1 MKKLQER
8 LKAGIDFNPK
18 KDPCY
23 DSIVE
28 EAETILGHVLDA
40 AEGKEVPYKNFTVG
54 GGYDERKDREIVIVR
69 GDGEDLLVME
79 VKDESIRVQPH
90 ERHAVTLN
98 EDDEA
103 SAREIF
109 DILMK
114 MRDQKQGSTFKVEE
128 GKKAMFEF
136 MKDVSKAIGADVEGV
151 LAVAARADDVDGLIR
166 REVRRTAHFEQ
177 RVAEPG
183 QLLDRDAAHEE
194 DGDQRRDLL
203 GVVFPGGDSRQN
215 LLCLRTIHVLMF
227 EKAV

>member
-8 LKAGIDFNPK
+8 LKAGIDFNPE

-28 EAETILGHVLDA
+28 ETETILGHVLDA
-40 AEGKEVPYKNFTVG
+40 AEGKGVPYKNLIVS
-54 GGYDERKDREIVIVR
+54 GGYDEKKDREIIIVR

-90 ERHAVTLN
+90 ERHAITLN

-103 SAREIF
+103 SAREVF

-136 MKDVSKAIGADVEGV
+136 LKGASKAIGVDVEGV
-151 LAVAARADDVDGLIR
+151 ETPEELLKALKNRQKDNEDNIEDFMR
-166 REVRRTAHFEQ
+166 EQ
-177 RVAEPG
+177 RIH
-183 QLLDRDAAHEE
+183 LTMHMLDC
-194 DGDQRRDLL
+194 
-203 GVVFPGGDSRQN
+203 SR
-215 LLCLRTIHVLMF
+215 
-227 EKAV
+227 EKAEKIVKNFEEAVKR

>member
-79 VKDESIRVQPH
+79 IKDESIRVQPH

-103 SAREIF
+103 STREIF

-114 MRDQKQGSTFKVEE
+114 MRDQRQGSTFKVEE
-128 GKKAMFEF
+128 
-136 MKDVSKAIGADVEGV
+136 AIGD
-151 LAVAARADDVDGLIR
+151 LMR
-166 REVRRTAHFEQ
+166 EQ
-177 RVAEPG
+177 RIH
-183 QLLDRDAAHEE
+183 LTMHMLDC
-194 DGDQRRDLL
+194 
-203 GVVFPGGDSRQN
+203 SR
-215 LLCLRTIHVLMF
+215 
-227 EKAV
+227 EKAEKIVKNFEEAVKC

>member
-40 AEGKEVPYKNFTVG
+40 AEGKEVPYKNFTVD

-136 MKDVSKAIGADVEGV
+136 LKDVSKAIGAGVETPEE
-151 LAVAARADDVDGLIR
+151 LLKALKNRQKDNEDDIEDFMR
-166 REVRRTAHFEQ
+166 EQ
-177 RVAEPG
+177 RIH
-183 QLLDRDAAHEE
+183 LTMHMLDC
-194 DGDQRRDLL
+194 
-203 GVVFPGGDSRQN
+203 SR
-215 LLCLRTIHVLMF
+215 
-227 EKAV
+227 EKAEKIVENFEEAVKR

>member
-8 LKAGIDFNPK
+8 LKAGIDVNPK

-40 AEGKEVPYKNFTVG
+40 AEGKEVPYKNFIVG

-69 GDGEDLLVME
+69 GDDEDLLVME

-103 SAREIF
+103 SVREVF
-109 DILMK
+109 DILTK
-114 MRDQKQGSTFKVEE
+114 MRDQRQGSTFKVEE
-128 GKKAMFEF
+128 GKKALFEF
-136 MKDVSKAIGADVEGV
+136 LKDISKAIGADVETPEE
-151 LAVAARADDVDGLIR
+151 LLEALKAREEGNEEAIEDLMR
-166 REVRRTAHFEQ
+166 EQ
-177 RVAEPG
+177 RIH
-183 QLLDRDAAHEE
+183 LTMHMLDC
-194 DGDQRRDLL
+194 
-203 GVVFPGGDSRQN
+203 SR
-215 LLCLRTIHVLMF
+215 
-227 EKAV
+227 EKAEKIVKNFEEAVKR

>member
-136 MKDVSKAIGADVEGV
+136 LKDVFKAIGADVETPEE
-151 LAVAARADDVDGLIR
+151 LLKALKNRQKDNEDDIEDFMR
-166 REVRRTAHFEQ
+166 EQ
-177 RVAEPG
+177 RIH
-183 QLLDRDAAHEE
+183 LTMHMLDC
-194 DGDQRRDLL
+194 
-203 GVVFPGGDSRQN
+203 SR
-215 LLCLRTIHVLMF
+215 
-227 EKAV
+227 EKAEKIVENFEEAVKR

>member
-98 EDDEA
+98 EEDEA

-114 MRDQKQGSTFKVEE
+114 MRDQRQGSTFKVEE
-128 GKKAMFEF
+128 GKRALFEF
-136 MKDVSKAIGADVEGV
+136 LKDISKAIGADVETPEE
-151 LAVAARADDVDGLIR
+151 LLKALKNRQKDNEDDIEDFMR
-166 REVRRTAHFEQ
+166 EQ
-177 RVAEPG
+177 RIH
-183 QLLDRDAAHEE
+183 LTMHMLDC
-194 DGDQRRDLL
+194 
-203 GVVFPGGDSRQN
+203 SR
-215 LLCLRTIHVLMF
+215 
-227 EKAV
+227 EKAEKIVENFEEAVKR

>member
-40 AEGKEVPYKNFTVG
+40 TEGKEVPYKNFTVG

-103 SAREIF
+103 SAREVF

-114 MRDQKQGSTFKVEE
+114 MRNQKQGSTFKVEE

-136 MKDVSKAIGADVEGV
+136 LKDVSKAVGADVETPEE
-151 LAVAARADDVDGLIR
+151 LLKALKNRQKDNEDDIEDLMR
-166 REVRRTAHFEQ
+166 EQ
-177 RVAEPG
+177 RIH
-183 QLLDRDAAHEE
+183 LTMHMLDC
-194 DGDQRRDLL
+194 
-203 GVVFPGGDSRQN
+203 SR
-215 LLCLRTIHVLMF
+215 
-227 EKAV
+227 EKAEKIVKNFEEAMKR

>member
-54 GGYDERKDREIVIVR
+54 GGYDERNDREIIIVH

-114 MRDQKQGSTFKVEE
+114 MRDQRQGSTFKVEE
-128 GKKAMFEF
+128 GKKALFEF
-136 MKDVSKAIGADVEGV
+136 LKDVSKAIGADVETPEE
-151 LAVAARADDVDGLIR
+151 LSKALKNRQKDNEDDIEDLMR
-166 REVRRTAHFEQ
+166 EQ
-177 RVAEPG
+177 RIH
-183 QLLDRDAAHEE
+183 LTMHMLDC
-194 DGDQRRDLL
+194 
-203 GVVFPGGDSRQN
+203 SR
-215 LLCLRTIHVLMF
+215 
-227 EKAV
+227 EKAEKIVKNFEEAVKR

>member
-114 MRDQKQGSTFKVEE
+114 MRDQRQGSTFKVEE
-128 GKKAMFEF
+128 GKKAL
-136 MKDVSKAIGADVEGV
+136 KAREEGNEGAIED
-151 LAVAARADDVDGLIR
+151 LMR
-166 REVRRTAHFEQ
+166 EQ
-177 RVAEPG
+177 RIH
-183 QLLDRDAAHEE
+183 LTMHMLDC
-194 DGDQRRDLL
+194 
-203 GVVFPGGDSRQN
+203 SR
-215 LLCLRTIHVLMF
+215 
-227 EKAV
+227 EKAEKIVKNFEEAVKR

>member
-114 MRDQKQGSTFKVEE
+114 MRDQRQGSTFKVEE
-128 GKKAMFEF
+128 GKKALFEF
-136 MKDVSKAIGADVEGV
+136 LKDVSKAIGADVEGV
-151 LAVAARADDVDGLIR
+151 ETPEVKNRQKDNEDDIEDFMR
-166 REVRRTAHFEQ
+166 EQ
-177 RVAEPG
+177 RIH
-183 QLLDRDAAHEE
+183 LTMHMLDC
-194 DGDQRRDLL
+194 
-203 GVVFPGGDSRQN
+203 SR
-215 LLCLRTIHVLMF
+215 
-227 EKAV
+227 EKAEKIVKNFEEAVKR

>member
-40 AEGKEVPYKNFTVG
+40 AEGKEVPYKNFTVS
-54 GGYDERKDREIVIVR
+54 GGYDERKDREIVIVS
-69 GDGEDLLVME
+69 GDGEDLLVIE

-98 EDDEA
+98 EEDEA
-103 SAREIF
+103 STREIF

-114 MRDQKQGSTFKVEE
+114 MRDQRQGPTFKVEE
-128 GKKAMFEF
+128 GKKALFEF
-136 MKDVSKAIGADVEGV
+136 LEDIPKAIGAGVETPEE
-151 LAVAARADDVDGLIR
+151 LLKALKAREEGNEGAIEDLMR
-166 REVRRTAHFEQ
+166 EQ
-177 RVAEPG
+177 RIH
-183 QLLDRDAAHEE
+183 LTMHMLDC
-194 DGDQRRDLL
+194 
-203 GVVFPGGDSRQN
+203 SR
-215 LLCLRTIHVLMF
+215 
-227 EKAV
+227 EKAEKIVKNFEEAVKR

>member
-18 KDPCY
+18 KDLCY

-40 AEGKEVPYKNFTVG
+40 AEGKEVPYKNFTVN

-90 ERHAVTLN
+90 EHHAVTLN

-114 MRDQKQGSTFKVEE
+114 MRDQRQGSTFKVEE
-128 GKKAMFEF
+128 GKKAL
-136 MKDVSKAIGADVEGV
+136 KAREEGVEGAIED
-151 LAVAARADDVDGLIR
+151 LMR
-166 REVRRTAHFEQ
+166 EQ
-177 RVAEPG
+177 RIH
-183 QLLDRDAAHEE
+183 LTMHMLDC
-194 DGDQRRDLL
+194 
-203 GVVFPGGDSRQN
+203 SR
-215 LLCLRTIHVLMF
+215 
-227 EKAV
+227 EKAEKIVKNFEEAVKR

>member
-54 GGYDERKDREIVIVR
+54 GSYDERKDRKIVIVR

-103 SAREIF
+103 SVREIF

-114 MRDQKQGSTFKVEE
+114 MRDQRQGFTFKVEE
-128 GKKAMFEF
+128 GKKALFEF
-136 MKDVSKAIGADVEGV
+136 LKDISKAIGADVEGV
-151 LAVAARADDVDGLIR
+151 ETPEELLEALKAREGNEGAIEDLMR
-166 REVRRTAHFEQ
+166 EQ
-177 RVAEPG
+177 RIH
-183 QLLDRDAAHEE
+183 LTMHMLDC
-194 DGDQRRDLL
+194 
-203 GVVFPGGDSRQN
+203 SR
-215 LLCLRTIHVLMF
+215 
-227 EKAV
+227 EKAEKIVKSFEEAVKR

>member
-40 AEGKEVPYKNFTVG
+40 AEGKEVPYKNFTVS
-54 GGYDERKDREIVIVR
+54 GGYDEREDREIVIVR
-69 GDGEDLLVME
+69 GDGENLLVME

-109 DILMK
+109 DILTK
-114 MRDQKQGSTFKVEE
+114 IRDQRQGSTFKVEE
-128 GKKAMFEF
+128 GKKALFEF
-136 MKDVSKAIGADVEGV
+136 LKDISKAIGADVETPEE
-151 LAVAARADDVDGLIR
+151 LLKAFKAREEGNEGAIEDLMR
-166 REVRRTAHFEQ
+166 EQ
-177 RVAEPG
+177 RIH
-183 QLLDRDAAHEE
+183 LTMHMLDC
-194 DGDQRRDLL
+194 
-203 GVVFPGGDSRQN
+203 SR
-215 LLCLRTIHVLMF
+215 
-227 EKAV
+227 EKAEKIVKNFEEAVKR

>member
-40 AEGKEVPYKNFTVG
+40 AEGKEVPYKNFTVD

-128 GKKAMFEF
+128 
-136 MKDVSKAIGADVEGV
+136 AIED
-151 LAVAARADDVDGLIR
+151 LMR
-166 REVRRTAHFEQ
+166 EQ
-177 RVAEPG
+177 RIHFTMHM
-183 QLLDRDAAHEE
+183 LDC
-194 DGDQRRDLL
+194 
-203 GVVFPGGDSRQN
+203 SR
-215 LLCLRTIHVLMF
+215 
-227 EKAV
+227 EKAEKIVKNFEEAVKR

>member
-54 GGYDERKDREIVIVR
+54 GGYDERKDREIIIVR

-98 EDDEA
+98 EEDEA

-114 MRDQKQGSTFKVEE
+114 MRDRRQGSTFKVEE
-128 GKKAMFEF
+128 GKKALFEF
-136 MKDVSKAIGADVEGV
+136 LKA
-151 LAVAARADDVDGLIR
+151 R
-166 REVRRTAHFEQ
+166 
-177 RVAEPG
+177 
-183 QLLDRDAAHEE
+183 EE
-194 DGDQRRDLL
+194 DNEGAVEDLMREQCIHL
-203 GVVFPGGDSRQN
+203 TMHMLDCSR
-215 LLCLRTIHVLMF
+215 
-227 EKAV
+227 EKAEKIVKNFEEAVKR

>member
-114 MRDQKQGSTFKVEE
+114 MRGSTFKVEE
-128 GKKAMFEF
+128 GKKALFEF
-136 MKDVSKAIGADVEGV
+136 LKDISKAIGADVETPEE
-151 LAVAARADDVDGLIR
+151 LLKALKAMKEPYIEDLMR
-166 REVRRTAHFEQ
+166 EQ
-177 RVAEPG
+177 RISSYY
-183 QLLDRDAAHEE
+183 AH
-194 DGDQRRDLL
+194 
-203 GVVFPGGDSRQN
+203 
-215 LLCLRTIHVLMF
+215 
-227 EKAV
+227 A

>member
-40 AEGKEVPYKNFTVG
+40 AEGKEVPYKNFAVG
-54 GGYDERKDREIVIVR
+54 GGYDEREDRKIVIVR

-114 MRDQKQGSTFKVEE
+114 MRGQGQGSTFKVKE
-128 GKKAMFEF
+128 GKRALLEF
-136 MKDVSKAIGADVEGV
+136 LKDISKAIDTGVETPEELLKALKAREEGNEGAIED
-151 LAVAARADDVDGLIR
+151 LMR
-166 REVRRTAHFEQ
+166 EQ
-177 RVAEPG
+177 RIH
-183 QLLDRDAAHEE
+183 LTMHMLDC
-194 DGDQRRDLL
+194 
-203 GVVFPGGDSRQN
+203 SR
-215 LLCLRTIHVLMF
+215 
-227 EKAV
+227 EKAEKVVKNFEEAMKR

>member
-114 MRDQKQGSTFKVEE
+114 MRDQRQGSTFKVEE
-128 GKKAMFEF
+128 GKKALFEF
-136 MKDVSKAIGADVEGV
+136 LKDISKAIGAGVETPEE
-151 LAVAARADDVDGLIR
+151 LLKALKAREGAIEDLMR
-166 REVRRTAHFEQ
+166 EQ
-177 RVAEPG
+177 RIHLTMHMLDCSREEAEKIVKNF
-183 QLLDRDAAHEE
+183 EE
-194 DGDQRRDLL
+194 
-203 GVVFPGGDSRQN
+203 
-215 LLCLRTIHVLMF
+215 
-227 EKAV
+227 AVKR

>member
-23 DSIVE
+23 DSIVK

-114 MRDQKQGSTFKVEE
+114 MRDQRQGSTFKVEE
-128 GKKAMFEF
+128 GKKALFEF
-136 MKDVSKAIGADVEGV
+136 LKSVSKAIGADVEGV
-151 LAVAARADDVDGLIR
+151 ETPEELLKALKAREEGNEGIVEDLMR
-166 REVRRTAHFEQ
+166 EQ
-177 RVAEPG
+177 RIH
-183 QLLDRDAAHEE
+183 LTMHMLDC
-194 DGDQRRDLL
+194 
-203 GVVFPGGDSRQN
+203 SR
-215 LLCLRTIHVLMF
+215 
-227 EKAV
+227 EKAEKIVKNFEEAVKR

>member
-40 AEGKEVPYKNFTVG
+40 AEGKEVPYKNFTVS
-54 GGYDERKDREIVIVR
+54 GGYDERKDREIVIVH

-114 MRDQKQGSTFKVEE
+114 MRDQRQGSTFKVEE
-128 GKKAMFEF
+128 GKKALFEF
-136 MKDVSKAIGADVEGV
+136 LKDMSKAIGVDVETPEE
-151 LAVAARADDVDGLIR
+151 LLKALKAREEGNEGAIEDLMR
-166 REVRRTAHFEQ
+166 EQ
-177 RVAEPG
+177 RIH
-183 QLLDRDAAHEE
+183 LTMHMLDCFR
-194 DGDQRRDLL
+194 
-203 GVVFPGGDSRQN
+203 
-215 LLCLRTIHVLMF
+215 
-227 EKAV
+227 EKAEKIVKNFEEAMKR

>member
-114 MRDQKQGSTFKVEE
+114 MRDQRQAQFKV
-128 GKKAMFEF
+128 KKVR
-136 MKDVSKAIGADVEGV
+136 KLCLSKAIGADVEGV
-151 LAVAARADDVDGLIR
+151 ETPEELLKALKAREEGNEGAVEDLMR
-166 REVRRTAHFEQ
+166 EQ
-177 RVAEPG
+177 RIH
-183 QLLDRDAAHEE
+183 LTMHMLDC
-194 DGDQRRDLL
+194 
-203 GVVFPGGDSRQN
+203 SR
-215 LLCLRTIHVLMF
+215 
-227 EKAV
+227 EKAEKIVKNFEEAVKR

>member
-114 MRDQKQGSTFKVEE
+114 MKDQRQGSTFKVEE
-128 GKKAMFEF
+128 GKKALFEF
-136 MKDVSKAIGADVEGV
+136 LKDISKAIGADVEMPEE
-151 LAVAARADDVDGLIR
+151 LLKALKNRQKDNEDDIEDFMR
-166 REVRRTAHFEQ
+166 EQ
-177 RVAEPG
+177 RIHFTMHT
-183 QLLDRDAAHEE
+183 LDC
-194 DGDQRRDLL
+194 
-203 GVVFPGGDSRQN
+203 SR
-215 LLCLRTIHVLMF
+215 
-227 EKAV
+227 EKAEKIVENFEEAVKR

>member
-8 LKAGIDFNPK
+8 LKAGIDFNPE

-28 EAETILGHVLDA
+28 ETETILGHVLDA

-54 GGYDERKDREIVIVR
+54 GGYDEKKDREIIIVR

-90 ERHAVTLN
+90 ERHAITLN

-103 SAREIF
+103 SAREVF

-136 MKDVSKAIGADVEGV
+136 LKDASEAIGADVEGV
-151 LAVAARADDVDGLIR
+151 ETPEELLKALKNRQKDNEDNIEDFMR
-166 REVRRTAHFEQ
+166 EQ
-177 RVAEPG
+177 RIH
-183 QLLDRDAAHEE
+183 LTMHMLDC
-194 DGDQRRDLL
+194 
-203 GVVFPGGDSRQN
+203 SR
-215 LLCLRTIHVLMF
+215 
-227 EKAV
+227 EKAEKIVKNFEEAVKR

>member
-114 MRDQKQGSTFKVEE
+114 MRDQRQGSTFKVEE
-128 GKKAMFEF
+128 GKKALFEF
-136 MKDVSKAIGADVEGV
+136 LKDTSKAIEEGNEGAIED
-151 LAVAARADDVDGLIR
+151 LMR
-166 REVRRTAHFEQ
+166 EQ
-177 RVAEPG
+177 RIH
-183 QLLDRDAAHEE
+183 LTMHMLDC
-194 DGDQRRDLL
+194 
-203 GVVFPGGDSRQN
+203 SR
-215 LLCLRTIHVLMF
+215 
-227 EKAV
+227 EKAEKIVKNFEEAVKR

>member
-114 MRDQKQGSTFKVEE
+114 MRDQRQGSTFKVEE
-128 GKKAMFEF
+128 GKKALFEF
-136 MKDVSKAIGADVEGV
+136 LKDISKAIGADVETPEE
-151 LAVAARADDVDGLIR
+151 LF
-166 REVRRTAHFEQ
+166 REEGNEGAIEDLMCEQ
-177 RVAEPG
+177 RIH
-183 QLLDRDAAHEE
+183 LTMHMLDC
-194 DGDQRRDLL
+194 
-203 GVVFPGGDSRQN
+203 SR
-215 LLCLRTIHVLMF
+215 
-227 EKAV
+227 EKAEKIVKNFEEAVKR

>member
-8 LKAGIDFNPK
+8 LKAGIDFNSK

-136 MKDVSKAIGADVEGV
+136 LKDVSKAIGADVETPEE
-151 LAVAARADDVDGLIR
+151 LLKALKNRQKDNEDDIEDFMR
-166 REVRRTAHFEQ
+166 EQ
-177 RVAEPG
+177 RIH
-183 QLLDRDAAHEE
+183 LIMHMLDC
-194 DGDQRRDLL
+194 
-203 GVVFPGGDSRQN
+203 SR
-215 LLCLRTIHVLMF
+215 
-227 EKAV
+227 EKAEKIVENFEEAVKR

>member
-40 AEGKEVPYKNFTVG
+40 AEGKEVPYKSFTVG

-98 EDDEA
+98 EEDEA

-114 MRDQKQGSTFKVEE
+114 MRDQRQGSTFKVEE
-128 GKKAMFEF
+128 GKKALFEF
-136 MKDVSKAIGADVEGV
+136 LKDVSKAIGAGVEMPEELLKALKAREEGNEG
-151 LAVAARADDVDGLIR
+151 AVEDLMR
-166 REVRRTAHFEQ
+166 EQ
-177 RVAEPG
+177 RIH
-183 QLLDRDAAHEE
+183 LTMHMLDC
-194 DGDQRRDLL
+194 
-203 GVVFPGGDSRQN
+203 SR
-215 LLCLRTIHVLMF
+215 
-227 EKAV
+227 EKAEKIVKNFEEAVKR

>member
-136 MKDVSKAIGADVEGV
+136 LKDVSKAIGADVETPEE
-151 LAVAARADDVDGLIR
+151 LLKALKNRQKDNEDDIEDLMR
-166 REVRRTAHFEQ
+166 EQ
-177 RVAEPG
+177 RIH
-183 QLLDRDAAHEE
+183 LTMHMLDC
-194 DGDQRRDLL
+194 
-203 GVVFPGGDSRQN
+203 SR
-215 LLCLRTIHVLMF
+215 
-227 EKAV
+227 EKAEKIVENFEEAVKR

>member
-40 AEGKEVPYKNFTVG
+40 AEGKEVPYKNLTVG

-114 MRDQKQGSTFKVEE
+114 MRDQRQGSTFKVEE
-128 GKKAMFEF
+128 GKKALFEF
-136 MKDVSKAIGADVEGV
+136 LKDISKTIGANVEGV
-151 LAVAARADDVDGLIR
+151 ETPEELLKAIKAREEGNEGAIEDLMR
-166 REVRRTAHFEQ
+166 EQ
-177 RVAEPG
+177 RIH
-183 QLLDRDAAHEE
+183 LTMHMLDC
-194 DGDQRRDLL
+194 
-203 GVVFPGGDSRQN
+203 SR
-215 LLCLRTIHVLMF
+215 
-227 EKAV
+227 EKAEKIVKNFEETVKR

>member
-98 EDDEA
+98 EEDEA

-114 MRDQKQGSTFKVEE
+114 MRDQRQGSTFKVEE
-128 GKKAMFEF
+128 GKKALFEF
-136 MKDVSKAIGADVEGV
+136 LKDIGADVETPEE
-151 LAVAARADDVDGLIR
+151 LLKALKAREEGNEGAIEDLMR
-166 REVRRTAHFEQ
+166 EQ
-177 RVAEPG
+177 RIH
-183 QLLDRDAAHEE
+183 LTMHMLDCFR
-194 DGDQRRDLL
+194 
-203 GVVFPGGDSRQN
+203 
-215 LLCLRTIHVLMF
+215 
-227 EKAV
+227 EKAEKIVKNFEEAVKR

>member
-28 EAETILGHVLDA
+28 EAETIFGHVLDA
-40 AEGKEVPYKNFTVG
+40 AEGKEVPYKNFTIG

-114 MRDQKQGSTFKVEE
+114 MRDQRRGSTFKVEE
-128 GKKAMFEF
+128 GKKALFEF
-136 MKDVSKAIGADVEGV
+136 LKDIPKAREEGNEGAIED
-151 LAVAARADDVDGLIR
+151 LM
-166 REVRRTAHFEQ
+166 REQHIHLTMHM
-177 RVAEPG
+177 
-183 QLLDRDAAHEE
+183 LDC
-194 DGDQRRDLL
+194 
-203 GVVFPGGDSRQN
+203 SR
-215 LLCLRTIHVLMF
+215 
-227 EKAV
+227 EKAEKIVKNFEEAVKR

>member
-40 AEGKEVPYKNFTVG
+40 AEGKEVPYKNFTVD

-109 DILMK
+109 DIFMK

-128 GKKAMFEF
+128 
-136 MKDVSKAIGADVEGV
+136 AIED
-151 LAVAARADDVDGLIR
+151 LMR
-166 REVRRTAHFEQ
+166 EQ
-177 RVAEPG
+177 RIHFTMHM
-183 QLLDRDAAHEE
+183 LDC
-194 DGDQRRDLL
+194 
-203 GVVFPGGDSRQN
+203 SR
-215 LLCLRTIHVLMF
+215 
-227 EKAV
+227 EKAEKIVKNFEEAVKR

>member
-28 EAETILGHVLDA
+28 ETETILGHVLDA
-40 AEGKEVPYKNFTVG
+40 AEGKKVPYKNFTVG

-114 MRDQKQGSTFKVEE
+114 MRDQRQGSTFKVEE
-128 GKKAMFEF
+128 GIKAL
-136 MKDVSKAIGADVEGV
+136 KAREEGNEGAIED
-151 LAVAARADDVDGLIR
+151 LMR
-166 REVRRTAHFEQ
+166 EQ
-177 RVAEPG
+177 RIH
-183 QLLDRDAAHEE
+183 LTMHMLDC
-194 DGDQRRDLL
+194 
-203 GVVFPGGDSRQN
+203 SR
-215 LLCLRTIHVLMF
+215 
-227 EKAV
+227 EKAEKIVKNFEEAVKR

>member
-40 AEGKEVPYKNFTVG
+40 AEGKEVPYKNFTVD
-54 GGYDERKDREIVIVR
+54 GGYDERKDREIVIVC

-98 EDDEA
+98 EEDEA

-114 MRDQKQGSTFKVEE
+114 MRDQRQGPTFKVEE
-128 GKKAMFEF
+128 GKKALFEF
-136 MKDVSKAIGADVEGV
+136 LKDVSKAIDADVEGV
-151 LAVAARADDVDGLIR
+151 ELLKALKAREEGNEGAVEDLMR
-166 REVRRTAHFEQ
+166 EQ
-177 RVAEPG
+177 RIH
-183 QLLDRDAAHEE
+183 LTMHMLDC
-194 DGDQRRDLL
+194 
-203 GVVFPGGDSRQN
+203 SR
-215 LLCLRTIHVLMF
+215 
-227 EKAV
+227 EKAEKIVKNFEEAVKR